1 MRHSVQTVF
10 MAVAL
15 SIPLTLHAT
24 TEEAIRTEAVGI
36 LSKHVDATYV
46 AQLLHDKKACEEYV
60 LPPQKYLLLTELRA
74 QMLTED
80 SLAVGEW
87 FFWQYASV
95 LDKLAAGDKFLPYY
109 TIAVLRIESDFGKNL
124 GTEPALRTF
133 YNDYVTR
140 RTKKGIPQSAKS
152 LVTQAVPLLRYAQT
166 LGIDPC
172 TIYGS
177 HSGAIGL
184 PQFMPFNLHL
194 TRDGDD
200 DGIIDIVRSPYD
212 AMASIVSFFKDRR
225 WGKRPRTDVLRRY
238 CGTGRYAERY
248 AAIAE
253 EYALA
258 VKKRVEKGH
267 N

>member
-24 TEEAIRTEAVGI
+24 EETLRTEAVVI
-36 LSKHVDATYV
+36 LSKHIDVTYV
-46 AQLLHDKKACEEYV
+46 SAQLHDKDVCGAYV
-60 LPPQKYLLLTELRA
+60 LPPQKYLLLAELRT
-74 QMLTED
+74 QMLAED

-133 YNDYVTR
+133 YSDYVAR
-140 RTKKGIPQSAKS
+140 RTKKGVSQSQKP

-267 N
+267 H